1 MLTDY
6 WPIADA
12 LTTCRAMARALRK
25 MSAEDAAVGVCW
37 LWGRIVYLEREV
49 ADLRREIERV
59 KADAASRIA
68 AAQIDE
74 AEYQRLL
81 DRSRQLPP

>member
-1 MLTDY
+1 MITDH

-12 LTTCRAMARALRK
+12 LTTCRAMARTLRK
-25 MSAEDAAVGVCW
+25 MSAADAAIGVCR

-49 ADLRREIERV
+49 ADLRREVECV

-81 DRSRQLPP
+81 DRSRPLPP